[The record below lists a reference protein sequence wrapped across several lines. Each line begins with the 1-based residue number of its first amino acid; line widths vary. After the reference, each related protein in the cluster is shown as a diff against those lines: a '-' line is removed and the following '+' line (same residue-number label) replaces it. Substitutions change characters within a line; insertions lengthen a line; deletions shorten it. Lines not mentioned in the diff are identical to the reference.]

1 MASKYLKKSNTPTII
16 IALIW
21 SIALFIVFFNGT
33 SDFWVTIKDRVSAL
47 KARDS
52 LFCFLTPLVLSA
64 AVGLLPASWKAVLVF
79 WKIRHPLPGSRV
91 FSRLSHDDPRI
102 DQSRIQA
109 KMDKTPQTPAEENA
123 LWYRWYK
130 TVQDRVTVLES
141 HKQFLLNRDL
151 AGVFFLFFVMGTM
164 ALTVSDVPL
173 ARTSIYGL
181 MMFIHYIVFAV
192 VARNHGNRFTCNV
205 LVEYQS
211 KK

>member
-1 MASKYLKKSNTPTII
+1 MATKYLKKGNTPTII

-33 SDFWVTIKDRVSAL
+33 SDFWVTVKDRVSAL

-52 LFCFLTPLVLSA
+52 LFCFLTPLVLSV

-79 WKIRHPLPGSRV
+79 WKIRNPLPGSRV
-91 FSRLSHDDPRI
+91 FSNLSLDDPRI

-109 KMDKTPQTPAEENA
+109 KMEVVPQTPGEENA

-141 HKQFLLNRDL
+141 HRQYLLNRDL
-151 AGVFFLFFVMGTM
+151 AGIFFLFLIFGT
-164 ALTVSDVPL
+164 LTLTLSDVPL
-173 ARTSIYGL
+173 TRVLFYGIVML
-181 MMFIHYIVFAV
+181 IHYIVFAV
-192 VARNHGNRFTCNV
+192 VARNHGNRFACNV